1 MSRLRHTTVL
11 SPLIERDTEL
21 EALQTA
27 VRAGRG
33 VVVIEAAAGLGK
45 TALLEQGASLAGAAG
60 WTVRRATP
68 GPLEQ
73 RLPFGVVRALLEAPA
88 REHPELLDGAAC
100 TAGELLRDGVSP
112 RGDSTLLTIAHSTL
126 WFCSALAAERPL
138 ALVVDDAQ
146 WADRASLGV
155 LAYLARR
162 IEDLPLALF
171 VGSRTS
177 SDILSLLGGAR
188 GATVLH
194 PQPLS
199 ARGAAELVR
208 RIAPET
214 SGTVCRDLQRA
225 TGGVPWLVTELALTA
240 PGEISEPARGRVRRR
255 LAELAAR
262 ERAVVEAMAVVGDD
276 ASPHVLAEV
285 AGVSVPEVPLARELL
300 VDAGLLASGCDR
312 FVHVVVASAVAA
324 ELTCAERERL
334 HRAAARAL
342 ISADEDPRVVAG
354 HLLEVN
360 PASNPEVTAWLVA
373 AAEQTRG
380 DEAATYLRR
389 ALDEGAPTDDRPA
402 LLASLGIACFDGGL
416 PEAREWLQA
425 AADEGVRSPDVVA
438 RLAGFGVALVPTAD
452 ALDAYLDDPGEHA
465 RRIVMAVAEPAAPSH
480 EPARS
485 AEWAELPRRVVV
497 SGGESGDRA
506 RGGGRSSRGL
516 ATAGEPGVAR
526 GADASGGASPP
537 VAASSLIAAHRAW
550 AALERGDPAA
560 SRLALTALADE
571 RLLTEAD
578 RHRAY
583 ELATRVLV
591 IAGHEHAE
599 AAVTALRETAV
610 AARTRAA
617 AARLTAEL
625 ALRQGRLADAE
636 DGARRALAYAEPFR
650 GDALALLVSALAER
664 GAFDDAHAALRGA
677 QWLDPE
683 TAAEHDAAAR
693 GAGSPGAAA
702 RALDSFVGG
711 GDSLVGA
718 AFAGPRGAGD
728 WFAGAGQSVSLVAR
742 ALREARARLALAEG
756 DYERVLEEVS
766 GGPLRA
772 LALAHLGRREEA
784 AAVADA
790 ALEAAERFGARA
802 AIAAALHA
810 RAVAEPDPAL
820 RATMCERG
828 LDFADRGLETV
839 RLRLELGA
847 ALAYLGSRV
856 EARDALRPALADADA
871 AGAVPLSQRARRE
884 LVATGLRPRQ
894 AAMEGAAALTPR
906 QRQICELAAVG
917 KGNRAIAQELFLS
930 IKTVETH
937 LAAGYRKLGV
947 NTRAELAAELAA

>member
-21 EALQTA
+21 EAMQTA

-33 VVVIEAAAGLGK
+33 VVVFEAAAGLGK
-45 TALLEQGASLAGAAG
+45 TALLEAGAALAGAAG
-60 WTVRRATP
+60 WTVRRAAP
-68 GPLEQ
+68 SPLEQ

-88 REHPELLDGAAC
+88 RDHPELLEGAAA
-100 TAGELLRDGVSP
+100 TVGELLRDGVSP
-112 RGDSTLLTIAHSTL
+112 RGDSTLLTVAHSTL
-126 WFCSALAAERPL
+126 WFCSALAEEQPL

-146 WADRASLGV
+146 WADRTSLGV

-177 SDILSLLGGAR
+177 SDILSLLGGVR

-194 PQPLS
+194 PRPLS

-214 SGTVCRDLQRA
+214 SGPTCRDLQRA
-225 TGGVPWLVTELALTA
+225 TGGVPWLVTELAVTA
-240 PGEISEPARGRVRRR
+240 PGEISEPARARVRQR
-255 LAELAAR
+255 LAELSPR
-262 ERAVVEAMAVVGDD
+262 ERAVVEGLSIIGERT
-276 ASPHVLAEV
+276 SPHVLADV
-285 AGVSVPEVPLARELL
+285 AGISVGEVPLARDRL
-300 VDAGLLASGCDR
+300 VEAGLLAADCERFAHSVIAAAVSG
-312 FVHVVVASAVAA
+312 
-324 ELTCAERERL
+324 ELSCGERERL

-342 ISADEDPRVVAG
+342 ITADADPRTVAR
-354 HLLEVN
+354 HFLEVS

-373 AAEQTRG
+373 AASESRG
-380 DEAATYLRR
+380 EEAAGYLRR

-402 LLASLGIACFDGGL
+402 LLAALGVACFDAGL
-416 PEAREWLQA
+416 PDARDWLQA

-438 RLAGFGVALVPTAD
+438 RLAGFGIALDGSAD
-452 ALDAYLDDPGEHA
+452 ALDAYLDDPDEHA
-465 RRIVMAVAEPAAPSH
+465 RRIVTAASDPT
-480 EPARS
+480 PARRF
-485 AEWAELPRRVVV
+485 AHGVDAGGLARRMVV
-497 SGGESGDRA
+497 SGGDATGETVRTAASPGADAANGGGVSARGVVA
-506 RGGGRSSRGL
+506 RGGV
-516 ATAGEPGVAR
+516 PGV
-526 GADASGGASPP
+526 SSPP
-537 VAASSLIAAHRAW
+537 VAASSLLAAHRAW
-550 AALERGDPAA
+550 AALERGDPAS

-571 RLLTEAD
+571 QLLAESD

-583 ELATRVLV
+583 ELAVRVLV
-591 IAGHEHAE
+591 VAGHEHAE
-599 AAVTALRETAV
+599 DAVTALRDTAV
-610 AARTRAA
+610 TARTRAA
-617 AARLTAEL
+617 AARLSAEL
-625 ALRQGRLADAE
+625 ALRQGRLIDAE
-636 DGARRALAYAEPFR
+636 DCARRALAYSTPFH

-664 GAFDDAHAALRGA
+664 GAFDDAHAALRA
-677 QWLDPE
+677 APWLE
-683 TAAEHDAAAR
+683 AAHGDGERPGDAAAGDPVVASGPPSATRR
-693 GAGSPGAAA
+693 G
-702 RALDSFVGG
+702 
-711 GDSLVGA
+711 SL
-718 AFAGPRGAGD
+718 
-728 WFAGAGQSVSLVAR
+728 SVR
-742 ALREARARLALAEG
+742 ALREACARLALAEG
-756 DYERVLEEVS
+756 DYEGVLAEVPA
-766 GGPLRA
+766 GPLRA

-802 AIAAALHA
+802 PIAAALHA

-820 RATMCERG
+820 RAAICERG
-828 LDFADRGLETV
+828 LTFSEHGLEAV

-894 AAMEGAAALTPR
+894 AALEGAAALTPR